1 METCNEI
8 VAARK
13 WCQQT
18 LFCRGLQPKKLIR
31 SRNNKLLKHNNVKIN
46 HIENDSHEKR
56 ALKTFL
62 YSRSARQ
69 RCMKASV
76 PIDGHGHNYMIYVHT
91 SRLSIYILTPT
102 FRVRNIFTIIFFATR
117 AKIWI
122 AHISAGPF
130 FFLRVFFGSN
140 NSLFYVRSNP
150 SDAHAQNISAAPA
163 TLFSSNFRRVKGRD
177 MEGTLSKPIPCK
189 HFR

>member
-31 SRNNKLLKHNNVKIN
+31 SRNNKLLKNNNVKIN

-130 FFLRVFFGSN
+130 FFWGFF
-140 NSLFYVRSNP
+140 
-150 SDAHAQNISAAPA
+150 SAAITRCSMFGQIHRMPMHKI
-163 TLFSSNFRRVKGRD
+163 FPQPPRPSFP
-177 MEGTLSKPIPCK
+177 PI
-189 HFR
+189 FGG